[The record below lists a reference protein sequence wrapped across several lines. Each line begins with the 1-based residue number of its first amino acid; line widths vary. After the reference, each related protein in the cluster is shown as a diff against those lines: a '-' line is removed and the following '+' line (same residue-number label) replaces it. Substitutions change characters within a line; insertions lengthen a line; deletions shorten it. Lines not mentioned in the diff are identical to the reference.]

1 MTTPTQTDVA
11 EQVKLAAEVFFYGY
25 PMVYNLHEMGAY
37 VAGSPRFPV
46 SSPIN
51 QFGHARQL
59 AGPGMKFVSPNNDT
73 LYSLAIC
80 DVRSDPLVLHVP
92 DTNDRY
98 YVLQFVDAWTNN
110 FAYVGRRGTGTREAN
125 FLLTPHEY
133 NGEVPAGMTVIHAP
147 SGVFAI
153 VGRVTVNGEED
164 LPVVHALQDQFT
176 LTPLSVYNGGAA
188 PAPVPGLPQSDPRVG
203 EDLLW
208 WEEFRVAL
216 AAFPPP
222 PADTPFVA
230 LCEKF
235 GLTAADSPYI
245 DLDAGLTQILVAGKK
260 AAEEKIEELI
270 KQIVKPVNGWQNSL
284 RAFDYNDDYFEVGT
298 IKDISWEIPDRKTA
312 YVTRALVARAGL
324 WGNHG
329 YEANYQMVY
338 LDADNQPLSSDHRYE
353 LHLTQVPPVDAFWSL
368 TMYDAREFYLVANAI
383 DRYAIGD
390 RTPGLKYGEDGS
402 LTIYMQK
409 DSPGPDKESNWLPTP
424 QTGNFRPIM
433 RMYQPREPI
442 MNGTYLLPAIKCVG

>member
-1 MTTPTQTDVA
+1 MTTTTQPDVA
-11 EQVKLAAEVFFYGY
+11 EQVKLAAEAFFYGY
-25 PMVYNLHEMGAY
+25 PMVYNLHEIGDY
-37 VAGSPRFPV
+37 IAGSPRFPV
-46 SSPIN
+46 SSPYN
-51 QFGHARQL
+51 VFGHARQL

-73 LYSLAIC
+73 LYSIVMC
-80 DVRSDPLVLHVP
+80 DVRNGPLVLHVP

-110 FAYVGRRGTGTREAN
+110 FAYIGRRATGTKEAHY
-125 FLLTPHEY
+125 LLTSHDY
-133 NGEVPAGMTVIHAP
+133 QGEVPEGMQVIHAP
-147 SGVFAI
+147 SGLFVI
-153 VGRVTVNGEED
+153 LGRVTVDGDAE
-164 LPVVHALQDQFT
+164 LPAVHALQDQFT
-176 LTPLSVYNGGAA
+176 VTPLSVFKGGVA
-188 PAPVPGLPQSDPRVG
+188 PAPVPGVPQPDPRVG
-203 EDLLW
+203 ADLLW
-208 WEEFRVAL
+208 WENFRVAL

-222 PADTPFVA
+222 AADTPFLA

-235 GLTAADSPYI
+235 GLTAPESPYVNP
-245 DLDAGLTQILVAGKK
+245 DPQLAGILAAGQK

-270 KQIVKPVNGWQNSL
+270 KQIAKPVNGWQNSL
-284 RAFDYNDDYFEVGT
+284 RAFDYNDDYFEIGT
-298 IKDISWEIPDRKTA
+298 LKSPEWLIPDRKMA

-353 LHLTQVPPVDAFWSL
+353 LHLAQLPPVDAFWSL
-368 TMYDAREFYLVANAI
+368 TMYDAHEFYLVANPI
-383 DRYAIGD
+383 SRFAIGD

-424 QTGNFRPIM
+424 QTGAFRPIM
-433 RMYQPREPI
+433 RMYQPKEPI